1 MADDLDAVL
10 AEIPDEVQESP
21 AVEASTESVEPTKF
35 AELDALL
42 PDADDVD
49 EDFRGKPLAD
59 VIRVAKQHKEDAKRG
74 YEASKRLND
83 AESRARMAE
92 AAVEFA
98 RQQWAA
104 QQAAPQQPRETDEA
118 FIQRLANRPTEVLPE
133 VIDQRVAPVVERLQR
148 AETTIARYQADMA
161 QEQAREALGFDR
173 ETYQELRPAMAAYM
187 AANGWPISDPR
198 AWYTAGERFREVAAR
213 LNPQIQTQ
221 PQVEVPRQ
229 AAPPGGAARS
239 QVRPNATPKL
249 KARDRENAVDLLDAF
264 GIKPDTPEFAAF
276 EAHVA
281 SRQRGVE

>member
-10 AEIPDEVQESP
+10 AEIPDADDAPESP
-21 AVEASTESVEPTKF
+21 AVEASTESVEPKF

-98 RQQWAA
+98 KQQFA
-104 QQAAPQQPRETDEA
+104 QQNAPAPQPRETDEA

-133 VIDQRVAPVVERLQR
+133 VIQQQVAPFVERINRTEAAL
-148 AETTIARYQADMA
+148 ARYQADAA

-173 ETYQELRPAMAAYM
+173 ETYQELRPAIAAYM
-187 AANGWPISDPR
+187 AANGWPIADPR
-198 AWYTAGERFREVAAR
+198 AWYAAGDQLRAVAAR
-213 LNPQIQTQ
+213 LNPQAQA
-221 PQVEVPRQ
+221 QVEVPRQ

-239 QVRPNATPKL
+239 QSRPSTAPKL

-264 GIKPDTPEFAAF
+264 GIKADSPEFEKF
-276 EAHVA
+276 ETFAA
-281 SRQRGVE
+281 SRPRGVE